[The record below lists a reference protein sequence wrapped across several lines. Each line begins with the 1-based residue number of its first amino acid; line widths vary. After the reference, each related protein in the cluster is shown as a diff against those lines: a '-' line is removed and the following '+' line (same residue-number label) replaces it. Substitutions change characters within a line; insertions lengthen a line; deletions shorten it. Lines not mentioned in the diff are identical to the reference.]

1 MCRERV
7 RAWDVLGFQIASVC
21 IILNKESAGRRDE
34 ERCAFLSSQQQ
45 NGRWGVPQDEFI
57 YNTNV
62 NFSGTLAYFLYTYAE
77 AEQGYM

>member
-1 MCRERV
+1 M
-7 RAWDVLGFQIASVC
+7 LGFQIASVC

-34 ERCAFLSSQQQ
+34 ERCAVLPSQQQ
-45 NGRWGVPQDEFI
+45 NGRWVGGPQDEVI

-62 NFSGTLAYFLYTYAE
+62 NFSGTLAHFLLYTYTE